1 MFGRKNK
8 RKEKDKGK
16 SKKQDIVDEGDSEA
30 LRLLRANIS
39 NYYGYKNKEVRQSS
53 DIAFREHLLEILR
66 NASDGMSKVHEL
78 LIHSQLITTWG
89 LVGEIKKKLEKLRRE
104 VANTDY
110 HKSTFFDIDDVEGPN
125 GIDLSILY
133 LLEIE
138 ILDIAVDLKER
149 VAKANTNLEPSN
161 GGIGNKLKI
170 PKIKFTHKSANN
182 GYCNNAI
189 LNPSSSLKSLVGGI
203 PKPGNK

>member
-53 DIAFREHLLEILR
+53 DIAFREHLLGLLR

-149 VAKANTNLEPSN
+149 VAKANTNLEEMMLEN
-161 GGIGNKLKI
+161 AEDDVKI
-170 PKIKFTHKSANN
+170 
-182 GYCNNAI
+182 
-189 LNPSSSLKSLVGGI
+189 LSSIVNSFEQTLSDRNELIRAFEKMVL
-203 PKPGNK
+203 

>member
-8 RKEKDKGK
+8 GKEKSKGK
-16 SKKQDIVDEGDSEA
+16 KKKEDIVEEGDSEA
-30 LRLLRANIS
+30 LKLLRANIS
-39 NYYGYKNKEVRQSS
+39 NYYGYKNKDARQSS

-66 NASDGMSKVHEL
+66 NASDGISKVHEL

-110 HKSTFFDIDDVEGPN
+110 KKSTFFDIDDVEGPN

-149 VAKANTNLEPSN
+149 VAKANANLEEMM
-161 GGIGNKLKI
+161 LE
-170 PKIKFTHKSANN
+170 
-182 GYCNNAI
+182 NAEDDVKM
-189 LNPSSSLKSLVGGI
+189 LNSIVNSFEQTLSDRNELIRAFEKMVL
-203 PKPGNK
+203 

>member
-8 RKEKDKGK
+8 RKEKDKEK

-39 NYYGYKNKEVRQSS
+39 NYYGYKNKDVRQSS
-53 DIAFREHLLEILR
+53 DIAFREHLLELLR

-149 VAKANTNLEPSN
+149 VAKANTNLEEMMLEN
-161 GGIGNKLKI
+161 AEDDVKI
-170 PKIKFTHKSANN
+170 
-182 GYCNNAI
+182 
-189 LNPSSSLKSLVGGI
+189 LSSIVNSFEQTLSDRNELIRAFEKMVL
-203 PKPGNK
+203 

>member
-53 DIAFREHLLEILR
+53 DIAFREHLLELLR

-149 VAKANTNLEPSN
+149 VAKANTNLEEMMLEN
-161 GGIGNKLKI
+161 AEDDVKI
-170 PKIKFTHKSANN
+170 
-182 GYCNNAI
+182 
-189 LNPSSSLKSLVGGI
+189 LSSIVNSFEQTLSDRNELIRAFEKMVL
-203 PKPGNK
+203 